1 VLSSRLSVIVVV
13 AFFAALAATG
23 TGGLAR
29 ASTPAVSVPFSS
41 AAQRQLAL
49 LGEAA
54 AGGPASAGGPVTGTT
69 ATSSLPRELV
79 VPDVLAVI
87 PTGIP
92 NADVSRIR
100 KLAGVRSVLTV
111 SGGAIMIGGK
121 AANVIGVTPQQFR
134 SWTPPSA
141 AGEQA
146 LWQSL
151 AHGSFITSDAA
162 KGRLGLTAGRSYP
175 VTAATRTQLPF
186 GGSVDLAIPGVDAV
200 VSDAVAAQLG
210 LVKNLGV
217 LINAPADNF
226 TSLVSEVRAVT
237 GPQSQ
242 VVSLQPTTST
252 TPGQLPVAT
261 SVPTGRPTT
270 YLALYQESAARY
282 CPGLSWTV
290 LAAIGEVESGNG
302 ANMGPSSAGALGP
315 MQFLPSTWQQWGI
328 AGFGDTGAPNIMN
341 PFDAVPSAAAYL
353 CAAGAAKGGSSLYQA
368 IFAYNHADWYV
379 SEVLAIAR
387 EYAQSSG

>member
-1 VLSSRLSVIVVV
+1 MAAV
-13 AFFAALAATG
+13 ASLAGLAITG
-23 TGGLAR
+23 TGGPAL
-29 ASTPAVSVPFSS
+29 ASTPATGASVPFSS
-41 AAQRQLAL
+41 AAERQLAL

-54 AGGPASAGGPVTGTT
+54 PGAPGPATGTT
-69 ATSSLPRELV
+69 ASSNLPRELV

-92 NADVSRIR
+92 GTDVARIR
-100 KLAGVRSVLTV
+100 KLSGVRSVLTV
-111 SGGAIMIGGK
+111 SGGAIRIGGK
-121 AANVIGVTPQQFR
+121 PANVIGVTPQQFR

-141 AGEQA
+141 AGDQA
-146 LWQSL
+146 LWQAL
-151 AHGSFITSDAA
+151 AHGSFITSNAA
-162 KGRLGLTAGRSYP
+162 KSRLGLTGGHSYA
-175 VTAATRTQLPF
+175 VTAASQSQLAF
-186 GGSVDLAIPGVDAV
+186 GGSANLSIPGVDAV
-200 VSDAVAAQLG
+200 VSNAVAARLG
-210 LVKNLGV
+210 LVKDLGV
-217 LINAPADNF
+217 LINAPADDF
-226 TSLVSEVRAVT
+226 TSLVSKVRVVT
-237 GPQSQ
+237 GAQGQ

-290 LAAIGEVESGNG
+290 LAAIGEVESGDG

-315 MQFLPSTWQQWGI
+315 MQFLPSTWQRWGI
-328 AGFGDTGAPNIMN
+328 TGFGDTGAPNIMN
-341 PFDAVPSAAAYL
+341 PFDAVPSAAEYL

-387 EYAQSSG
+387 EYAQSGG

>member
-1 VLSSRLSVIVVV
+1 MAAVTS
-13 AFFAALAATG
+13 FAALAITG
-23 TGGLAR
+23 SGGPAL
-29 ASTPAVSVPFSS
+29 ASTPATGASVPFSS

-49 LGEAA
+49 LGDAAPGA
-54 AGGPASAGGPVTGTT
+54 AGTLGPAT
-69 ATSSLPRELV
+69 ATASSNLPRELV

-92 NADVSRIR
+92 GADVARIR
-100 KLAGVRSVLTV
+100 KLPGVRGVLTV
-111 SGGAIMIGGK
+111 SGGAIRIGGQP
-121 AANVIGVTPQQFR
+121 ANVIGVTPQQFR

-141 AGEQA
+141 AGDQS
-146 LWQSL
+146 LWQAL
-151 AHGSFITSDAA
+151 AHGGFITSNAA
-162 KGRLGLTAGRSYP
+162 KTRLGLTAGQSFA
-175 VTAATRTQLPF
+175 VTAARQSQLPF
-186 GGSVDLAIPGVDAV
+186 GGSANLGIPGVDAV
-200 VSDAVAAQLG
+200 VSSAVAGRLG
-210 LVKNLGV
+210 LVKDLGV

-226 TSLVSEVRAVT
+226 TSLVSKVRAVT
-237 GPQSQ
+237 GAASQ

-270 YLALYQESAARY
+270 YLALYQASAARY

-302 ANMGPSSAGALGP
+302 ANLGPSSAGALGP
-315 MQFLPSTWQQWGI
+315 MQFLPSTWQRWGI
-328 AGFGDTGAPNIMN
+328 TGFGDTGAPNIMN
-341 PFDAVPSAAAYL
+341 PFDAVPSAAEYL
-353 CAAGAAKGGSSLYQA
+353 CAAGGAKGGSSLYQA

-387 EYAQSSG
+387 EYAQSGG

>member
-1 VLSSRLSVIVVV
+1 MAAV
-13 AFFAALAATG
+13 ASCAALAVTG
-23 TGGLAR
+23 TGGPAR
-29 ASTPAVSVPFSS
+29 AGTPATGDSVPFSS

-49 LGEAA
+49 LGEAPTV
-54 AGGPASAGGPVTGTT
+54 GASVPGGPVTRQT
-69 ATSSLPRELV
+69 ASSSLPRELV

-92 NADVSRIR
+92 RADVSTIR
-100 KLAGVRSVLTV
+100 KLAGVRGVLTV
-111 SGGAIMIGGK
+111 SGGAIKIGGK
-121 AANVIGVTPQQFR
+121 PANVIGVTPQQFR

-141 AGEQA
+141 AGDQA
-146 LWQSL
+146 LWQAL
-151 AHGSFITSDAA
+151 AHGSVITSNAA
-162 KGRLGLTAGRSYP
+162 KKRLGLTAGHSYA
-175 VTAATRTQLPF
+175 VTAATQSQLPF
-186 GGSVDLAIPGVDAV
+186 GGSANLSIPGVDAV
-200 VSDAVAAQLG
+200 VSTAVAARLG
-210 LVKNLGV
+210 LVGDLGV
-217 LINAPADNF
+217 LINAPADDF
-226 TSLVSEVRAVT
+226 TSLVSKVRAVT
-237 GPQSQ
+237 GARSQ

-290 LAAIGEVESGNG
+290 LAAIGEVESGDG

-315 MQFLPSTWQQWGI
+315 MQFMPSTWQRWGI
-328 AGFGDTGAPNIMN
+328 DGFGDTGTPNIMN
-341 PFDAVPSAAAYL
+341 PFDAVPSAAGYL
-353 CAAGAAKGGSSLYQA
+353 CAAGAAKGGSSLYSA

-387 EYAQSSG
+387 EYAQSGG

>member
-1 VLSSRLSVIVVV
+1 
-13 AFFAALAATG
+13 
-23 TGGLAR
+23 
-29 ASTPAVSVPFSS
+29 
-41 AAQRQLAL
+41 
-49 LGEAA
+49 
-54 AGGPASAGGPVTGTT
+54 VTRTT
-69 ATSSLPRELV
+69 ASSDLPRELV

-92 NADVSRIR
+92 SADVARIR

-141 AGEQA
+141 AGDQA
-146 LWQSL
+146 LWQAL
-151 AHGSFITSDAA
+151 ARGSFITSDAA
-162 KGRLGLTAGRSYP
+162 KGTLGLTAGRSYP
-175 VTAATRTQLPF
+175 VTAASRTQLPF
-186 GGSVDLAIPGVDAV
+186 GGSADLSIPGVDAV
-200 VSDAVAAQLG
+200 VSSTVAAQLG

-226 TSLVSEVRAVT
+226 TSLVSKVRAVT

-270 YLALYQESAARY
+270 YLALYQASAARY

-290 LAAIGEVESGNG
+290 LAAIGEVESGQG

-315 MQFLPSTWQQWGI
+315 MQFLPSTWQRWGI
-328 AGFGDTGAPNIMN
+328 NGFGDTGAPNIMN
-341 PFDAVPSAAAYL
+341 PFDAVPSAAEYL

-387 EYAQSSG
+387 EYAQSG

>member
-1 VLSSRLSVIVVV
+1 MAAV
-13 AFFAALAATG
+13 ASCAALAVTG
-23 TGGLAR
+23 TGGPAR
-29 ASTPAVSVPFSS
+29 ASTSAAGDSVPFSS

-54 AGGPASAGGPVTGTT
+54 TGGASAPGGPVTGQT
-69 ATSSLPRELV
+69 ASSSLPRELV

-92 NADVSRIR
+92 RADVSRIR
-100 KLAGVRSVLTV
+100 KLAGVRGVLTV
-111 SGGAIMIGGK
+111 SGGAIRIGGK
-121 AANVIGVTPQQFR
+121 PANVIGVTPQQFR

-141 AGEQA
+141 AGDQA
-146 LWQSL
+146 LWQAL
-151 AHGSFITSDAA
+151 AHGSVITSNAA
-162 KGRLGLTAGRSYP
+162 NKRLGLTAGRSYA
-175 VTAATRTQLPF
+175 VTAATQSQLPF
-186 GGSVDLAIPGVDAV
+186 GGSANLSIPGVDAV
-200 VSDAVAAQLG
+200 VSTAVAARLG
-210 LVKNLGV
+210 LVKDLGV
-217 LINAPADNF
+217 LINAPADDF
-226 TSLVSEVRAVT
+226 TSLVSKVRAVA
-237 GPQSQ
+237 GAQSQ

-290 LAAIGEVESGNG
+290 LAAIGEVESGDG

-315 MQFLPSTWQQWGI
+315 MQFMPSTWQRWGI
-328 AGFGDTGAPNIMN
+328 DGFGDTGTPSIMN
-341 PFDAVPSAAAYL
+341 PFDAVPSAAEYL

-387 EYAQSSG
+387 EYAQSGG

>member
-1 VLSSRLSVIVVV
+1 VIAAV
-13 AFFAALAATG
+13 ASFAALAVTG
-23 TGGLAR
+23 TGGPAL
-29 ASTPAVSVPFSS
+29 ASTPATGASVPFSS
-41 AAQRQLAL
+41 AAERQLAL

-54 AGGPASAGGPVTGTT
+54 PGAPGAPGPATGTT
-69 ATSSLPRELV
+69 ASSNLPRELV

-92 NADVSRIR
+92 GTDVARIR
-100 KLAGVRSVLTV
+100 KLPGVRGVLTV
-111 SGGAIMIGGK
+111 SGGAIRIGGK
-121 AANVIGVTPQQFR
+121 PANVIGVTPQQFR

-141 AGEQA
+141 AGDQA
-146 LWQSL
+146 LWQVL
-151 AHGSFITSDAA
+151 AHGSFITSNAA
-162 KGRLGLTAGRSYP
+162 KSRLGLTSGQSYA
-175 VTAATRTQLPF
+175 VTAASQSQVAF
-186 GGSVDLAIPGVDAV
+186 GGSANLSIPGVDAV
-200 VSDAVAAQLG
+200 VSNAVAARLG

-217 LINAPADNF
+217 LINAPADDF
-226 TSLVSEVRAVT
+226 SSLVSKVRAVT
-237 GPQSQ
+237 GAQGQ

-290 LAAIGEVESGNG
+290 LAAIGEVESGDG
-302 ANMGPSSAGALGP
+302 TNMGPSSAGALGP
-315 MQFLPSTWQQWGI
+315 MQFLPSTWQRWGI
-328 AGFGDTGAPNIMN
+328 TGFGDTGTPNIMN
-341 PFDAVPSAAAYL
+341 PFDAVPSAAEYL

-387 EYAQSSG
+387 EYAQSGG